1 MFNQISSLQHLTRPS
16 SIATVGL
23 NLATRP
29 LLAALY
35 TKSIDMKLEDFFRI
49 AMLKIE
55 HCRSNIDNTELLWGD
70 EVTLFNQL
78 SAEEFEQAALK
89 YINENTGADTE
100 ALGTAI
106 FALGKSH
113 DRQFHPTYLKVI
125 RALINSDLNA
135 CYQAAIAIEN
145 FGERILFGA
154 DLFTS
159 PELVKSRLTEHLVK
173 YGV

>member
-1 MFNQISSLQHLTRPS
+1 
-16 SIATVGL
+16 
-23 NLATRP
+23 
-29 LLAALY
+29 
-35 TKSIDMKLEDFFRI
+35 MKPENFFRI

-55 HCRSNIDNTELLWGD
+55 HCRANVDNTQLLWGD

-89 YINENTGADTE
+89 YINENTVADDE
-100 ALGTAI
+100 ALGAAI

-113 DRQFHPTYLKVI
+113 DRQFYPVYLEVI
-125 RALINSDLNA
+125 RALINSDINA

-145 FGERILFGA
+145 FGEQVLFSA

-159 PELVKSRLTEHLVK
+159 PEVVKSRLAEHLVK
-173 YGV
+173 NGI

>member
-1 MFNQISSLQHLTRPS
+1 
-16 SIATVGL
+16 
-23 NLATRP
+23 
-29 LLAALY
+29 
-35 TKSIDMKLEDFFRI
+35 MKPEDFFRV

-55 HCRSNIDNTELLWGD
+55 HCRTNIDNTDLLWGD
-70 EVTLFNQL
+70 EVALFNQH

-89 YINENTGADTE
+89 YINENTIADTK

-113 DRQFHPTYLKVI
+113 DRQFHPVYLKVI

-145 FGERILFGA
+145 FGEQVLFSA
-154 DLFTS
+154 DLLTS
-159 PELVKSRLTEHLVK
+159 PEEVKSRLAEHLVK
-173 YGV
+173 NGV

>member
-1 MFNQISSLQHLTRPS
+1 
-16 SIATVGL
+16 
-23 NLATRP
+23 
-29 LLAALY
+29 
-35 TKSIDMKLEDFFRI
+35 MKPEDFFRI

-55 HCRSNIDNTELLWGD
+55 HCRTNVDNTELLWGD

-89 YINENTGADTE
+89 YINENTVADAE

-106 FALGKSH
+106 FVLGKSH
-113 DRQFHPTYLKVI
+113 DRQFHPVYLKVI
-125 RALINSDLNA
+125 RTLINSDLNA

-145 FGERILFGA
+145 FGERVLFGA

-159 PELVKSRLTEHLVK
+159 PELVKSRLAEHLVK
-173 YGV
+173 NGV